1 MRSKKRNKQKITTK
15 KSKGVYTILQEA
27 KKANWNKDR
36 SVKTADQFADHILQD
51 LPDSALYSTEITLY

>member
-1 MRSKKRNKQKITTK
+1 MSDKKKINKKITTK

-51 LPDSALYSTEITLY
+51 LPDSALYSTEITQY